1 MNNRKNLFE
10 QLPAVALDPRK
21 FEILYSAK
29 QFRAFLIKSIRN
41 ARRKIYIAALYLE
54 ADEAGRNIL
63 TELYEAKKKSPELD
77 IIVCVDW
84 HRAQRGP
91 IGEKHATANNISM
104 YQEFAVKY
112 EHKIVVNG
120 IPVRGREVF
129 GVLHLKGFI
138 IDDHVIYSGASLNN
152 LYLHYNDRY
161 RFDRY
166 HVLENK
172 ALSDSMSHYMKNIL
186 IAHSAVNSLNEPN
199 QLTMKSLKPVI
210 KKFRRL
216 LSGSKYQF
224 TPEEVA
230 RDRIAVTPMVGLGR
244 KSNHLNQSILYLIA
258 QAKKEIY
265 ICTPYFN
272 LSKRVSREVKRALKR
287 GVKLKMIVGDK
298 TASDFFIPKDKAFRT
313 IGGLPYLYE
322 VNLRR
327 FAKVNESRIISG
339 QLSIYLWKH
348 DLNSFHL
355 KGIWADQRHI
365 LLTGNNLN
373 PRAWRLDLEN
383 GLLIQD
389 RDGLLGEKLKNEFS
403 HILKHTRLVCTY
415 KQLQQMKD
423 YPLAAQRFIKR
434 ICLTKADRV
443 LSQIL

>member
-138 IDDHVIYSGASLNN
+138 IDDHVIYSGLQT
-152 LYLHYNDRY
+152 R
-161 RFDRY
+161 
-166 HVLENK
+166 
-172 ALSDSMSHYMKNIL
+172 
-186 IAHSAVNSLNEPN
+186 VN
-199 QLTMKSLKPVI
+199 
-210 KKFRRL
+210 
-216 LSGSKYQF
+216 
-224 TPEEVA
+224 
-230 RDRIAVTPMVGLGR
+230 VG
-244 KSNHLNQSILYLIA
+244 
-258 QAKKEIY
+258 
-265 ICTPYFN
+265 
-272 LSKRVSREVKRALKR
+272 
-287 GVKLKMIVGDK
+287 
-298 TASDFFIPKDKAFRT
+298 
-313 IGGLPYLYE
+313 
-322 VNLRR
+322 
-327 FAKVNESRIISG
+327 
-339 QLSIYLWKH
+339 
-348 DLNSFHL
+348 
-355 KGIWADQRHI
+355 
-365 LLTGNNLN
+365 
-373 PRAWRLDLEN
+373 
-383 GLLIQD
+383 
-389 RDGLLGEKLKNEFS
+389 
-403 HILKHTRLVCTY
+403 
-415 KQLQQMKD
+415 
-423 YPLAAQRFIKR
+423 
-434 ICLTKADRV
+434 
-443 LSQIL
+443 